1 MAACIVDVIALRGVR
16 AYGRHGVTQAER
28 AREQPLDIDV
38 FLDVDL
44 RAAAASD
51 ALADTIDYDEL
62 HRRIVELVRTTSFAL
77 LERLAQEL
85 TASMFR
91 DSRIA
96 AVRIAIAKP
105 ALLEGATPTV
115 ELRRT
120 NSAFVPRP

>member
-38 FLDVDL
+38 VLEVDL

-62 HRRIVELVRTTSFAL
+62 HRRVVEIVRTTSFAL
-77 LERLAQEL
+77 LERLANEL
-85 TASMFR
+85 TQSILR
-91 DSRIA
+91 DPRIA
-96 AVRIAIAKP
+96 SVRIAIGKP
-105 ALLEGATPTV
+105 ALLDGATPVV

-120 NSAFVPRP
+120 NSAFVQRP